1 MENQSHGQCPDQCN
15 KNTEFQQW
23 TLFSNRSGQQ
33 NNHGQSWKN
42 NMTYGFCNKKDH
54 TTWQCYQLHSFVPM
68 AHTI

>member
-33 NNHGQSWKN
+33 NNHGQSWQN
-42 NMTYGFCNKKDH
+42 NVTYGFYNKKDH
-54 TTWQCYQLHSFVPM
+54 TTW
-68 AHTI
+68 